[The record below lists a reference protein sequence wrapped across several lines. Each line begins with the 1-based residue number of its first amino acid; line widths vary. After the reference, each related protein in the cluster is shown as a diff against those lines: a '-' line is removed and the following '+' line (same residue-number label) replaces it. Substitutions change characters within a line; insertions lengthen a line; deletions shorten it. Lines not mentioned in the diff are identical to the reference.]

1 MPSERA
7 AEPPASGETPAPGR
21 MSRFARVFG
30 ALGGSRGSARPGTR
44 ETSTSVRA
52 DRLGG
57 PAAPQSSTFREYS
70 PLDNANARG
79 GAAPRRDSRPEPA
92 AAQEIS
98 GPRRGSRPAY
108 PAEEPPTPGRNGPA
122 GSAAGKDTPPSRSG
136 RPEPAREGAA
146 PVRDDRRAF
155 ADLPRSPSRTAEAG
169 PGYPALGD
177 DHPAS
182 DAGYPAFR
190 GGDHAARG
198 RRRPGAESGEPV
210 WRPETR
216 TGISGAPG
224 GDPGGAGYRQN
235 AESSESGWRP
245 GRRAGTSGRSGGE
258 FTERRTGYRPGAESG
273 RFDGDL
279 PEDAPD
285 YGSGQRPPGTWG
297 RGSGPAD
304 DVPYRTGY
312 DAPGEPRAETA
323 ADRPGPGDPPPT
335 KEYRHA
341 DFDPEY
347 DTDGRRV
354 PRKLTVTRVA
364 AMRGKELTGKGIAT
378 FRRAAE
384 ADGADKSGLTA
395 LTYATMANFALDAA
409 IAVALANTLFFASAT
424 AESKSKVALY
434 LLITIAPFAI
444 IAPLIGPALDR
455 LQTGRRLALAASFAA
470 RAVVAVVLIFSMD
483 SWVLYPLALCMM
495 VLSKSF
501 AVLKSAVT
509 PRVLPPDIDLVR
521 TNSRLTV
528 FGLVGGTL
536 GAGGV
541 AGATAALTGSTGAL
555 ILATGIAVGGAYLS
569 WKIPRWVEITEG
581 EVPATL
587 GYHGHDPQTEI
598 LEPGRESPVPPRKR
612 RQPLGRAVVTGLW
625 GNGSIRV
632 LTGFLTFYIAFVA
645 KATEHRPVQQAA
657 MLGLVGA
664 AAAVGNFAGNATGAR
679 LRLGR
684 PSLIVVNCTL
694 ACTVAAAAA
703 LLLDNL
709 LGAALAALVAAAAS
723 ALAKVSLDASIQDD
737 LPPESIASGF
747 GRSETVLQL
756 SWVIGGAG
764 GVLLPT
770 DYWKGFAVVSAVLA
784 VGLVQTVLSSR
795 GHSLLPGLG
804 GRRPL
809 HAEQEIPHHDPL
821 RGDAAR

>member
-1 MPSERA
+1 MPDKSRQ
-7 AEPPASGETPAPGR
+7 PGFAP
-21 MSRFARVFG
+21 
-30 ALGGSRGSARPGTR
+30 
-44 ETSTSVRA
+44 
-52 DRLGG
+52 
-57 PAAPQSSTFREYS
+57 
-70 PLDNANARG
+70 
-79 GAAPRRDSRPEPA
+79 PRREAP
-92 AAQEIS
+92 
-98 GPRRGSRPAY
+98 PR
-108 PAEEPPTPGRNGPA
+108 A
-122 GSAAGKDTPPSRSG
+122 GAPIPDRSG
-136 RPEPAREGAA
+136 R
-146 PVRDDRRAF
+146 DR
-155 ADLPRSPSRTAEAG
+155 LS
-169 PGYPALGD
+169 
-177 DHPAS
+177 
-182 DAGYPAFR
+182 
-190 GGDHAARG
+190 
-198 RRRPGAESGEPV
+198 PGAESGQPGRHLPGPVRIPGRPTGERSGYRRDPEPG
-210 WRPETR
+210 PAAGAAGSAGNAGTAHPFDAP
-216 TGISGAPG
+216 APG
-224 GDPGGAGYRQN
+224 SARAGGGGYRSGGAG
-235 AESSESGWRP
+235 SGYPVRADTVDPGFGNRP
-245 GRRAGTSGRSGGE
+245 SDEPARSG
-258 FTERRTGYRPGAESG
+258 AEPPDL
-273 RFDGDL
+273 DGL
-279 PEDAPD
+279 PA
-285 YGSGQRPPGTWG
+285 
-297 RGSGPAD
+297 
-304 DVPYRTGY
+304 
-312 DAPGEPRAETA
+312 
-323 ADRPGPGDPPPT
+323 T
-335 KEYRHA
+335 KEYSTSSA
-341 DFDPEY
+341 DPG
-347 DTDGRRV
+347 DTPDDLRL

-364 AMRGKELTGKGIAT
+364 ALRGRQLTEKGIAT

-434 LLITIAPFAI
+434 LLITIAPFAL

-470 RAVVAVVLIFSMD
+470 RAVVAIVLIFSFD

-536 GAGGV
+536 GAGGI
-541 AGATAALTGSTGAL
+541 AAATAALTGSTGAL
-555 ILATGIAVGGAYLS
+555 VLATGIAVGGAYLS

-587 GYHGHDPQTEI
+587 SYHGADPETEV
-598 LEPGRESPVPPRKR
+598 LGPGRDSAVPPRKR
-612 RQPLGRAVVTGLW
+612 RQPLGRAVVAGLW
-625 GNGSIRV
+625 GNASIRV
-632 LTGFLTFYIAFVA
+632 LTGFLTFYVAFVA

-684 PSLIVVNCTL
+684 PALIVVNCTI
-694 ACTVAAAAA
+694 ACTAVGTVA
-703 LLLDNL
+703 LILDNL
-709 LGAALAALVAAAAS
+709 FGAALAALVAAGAS

-770 DYWKGFAVVSAVLA
+770 DYWKGFAVVSGVLA

-795 GHSLLPGLG
+795 GHSLLPGVG

-809 HAEQEIPHHDPL
+809 HAEQEIPHHDPR